1 MRLLPYAILIGR
13 ERKTDYVAIVDL
25 ATIDFRSAEREQQSR
40 KIVDQLVS
48 RTHDLICFWM
58 LFVMLFVVY
67 FV

>member
-1 MRLLPYAILIGR
+1 M
-13 ERKTDYVAIVDL
+13 AIVDL